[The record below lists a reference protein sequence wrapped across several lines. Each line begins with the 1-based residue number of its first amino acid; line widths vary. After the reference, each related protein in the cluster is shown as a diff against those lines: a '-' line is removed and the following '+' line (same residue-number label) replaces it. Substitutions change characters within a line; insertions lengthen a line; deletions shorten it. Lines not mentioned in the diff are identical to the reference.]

1 MLGSVGSSSGS
12 VHKQRQGTGLATIL
26 EGDRALDTYD
36 GLAALDRGKV
46 AKKQAQLDAAR
57 AAMLKFQPERWFK
70 HENAVKT
77 ALAEWVNEGAQIM
90 ADSEVDPY
98 TSTDQRSV
106 DWRTKQIEIFGLAQ
120 GTVQMQKNWHDD
132 QVKISGADPGAY
144 TPASLADRAD
154 YYDLDPKKVMKEGLL
169 PPPLVKTKPF
179 LNVQEHISKVMGA
192 INPTL
197 NGNTLTDVD
206 RWGIV
211 KETLAN
217 PAVADDLNE
226 SLNNMF
232 QQMRPEEQL
241 DLNRRA
247 TAAGRSVPEQAAY
260 DFVTRYETQRKAFN
274 YDTWKK
280 SLVDR
285 VTVPYKK
292 WDGADSFS
300 KKVDEAEIQKIIS
313 PIVRD
318 AFVGDDRALA
328 EYEAVLPRT
337 PGITDQVYRDQA
349 EKHLAGQIRKEI
361 ATQEEAGVTVRGQDK
376 KDFMQSGKDWLAAM
390 LSPDSEFFNEAAGY
404 VYQAGDVLG
413 NMTISGSNVVRA
425 SSEDNQMP
433 YPVWRVKLQGDLTL
447 KDVKSQLPDE
457 VGTEITEVQ
466 QMGTETL
473 IEIPVTKKTE
483 NFMLSIHDK
492 KLKQTGI
499 PFQGAL
505 RTTPTKTLDQMGG
518 TTNTPAKAATGA
530 IPTPVY
536 QFKNR
541 K

>member
-36 GLAALDRGKV
+36 GLAALDR
-46 AKKQAQLDAAR
+46 AKMARKQAELDAAR
-57 AAMLKFQPERWFK
+57 DRMLKFNPDRWFK
-70 HENAVKT
+70 HENTVNT
-77 ALAEWVNEGAQIM
+77 ALNGWVEEGAKIM
-90 ADSEVDPY
+90 ADNEVDPY
-98 TSTDQRSV
+98 TSTDERSV
-106 DWRTKQIEIFGLAQ
+106 NWRKKQNEIAGLGMASTQLQDAYTKLRA
-120 GTVQMQKNWHDD
+120 
-132 QVKISGADPGAY
+132 KIDGADPGKY
-144 TPASLADRAD
+144 TPASLNDLAD
-154 YYDLDPKKVMKEGLL
+154 YFGRDVEDIIASGEM
-169 PPPLVKTKPF
+169 PPALMQTKPF

-197 NGNTLTDVD
+197 NGNTMTDVD

-226 SLNNMF
+226 SLANMF

-247 TAAGRSVPEQAAY
+247 IAAGKSVQEQATF
-260 DFVTRYETQRKAFN
+260 DFVMRYETQRKAFN

-300 KKVDEAEIQKIIS
+300 KKVDEAEIAKNIGTIA
-313 PIVRD
+313 RD
-318 AFVGDDRALA
+318 AFVGDERALQ

-349 EKHLAGQIRKEI
+349 EKHLAKQIRNEI

-376 KDFMQSGKDWLAAM
+376 KDLQVSQKTWLPDIMSKD
-390 LSPDSEFFNEAAGY
+390 PDKYREAAGY
-404 VYQAGDVLG
+404 ITGLKGVMG
-413 NMTISGSNVVRA
+413 NMTVMDSRVMQGT
-425 SSEDNQMP
+425 P
-433 YPVWRVKLQGDLTL
+433 YPDFRLTL
-447 KDVKSQLPDE
+447 KGNLDLKDIEKELPGGLGEFITETVQRGTD
-457 VGTEITEVQ
+457 TEIF
-466 QMGTETL
+466 
-473 IEIPVTKKTE
+473 IPITPQTE
-483 NFMLSIHDK
+483 NYLLTFHDL

-499 PFQGAL
+499 GY
-505 RTTPTKTLDQMGG
+505 GG
-518 TTNTPAKAATGA
+518 TFTQTPATKISGMAPNMPA
-530 IPTPVY
+530 PTNLINAPVVEP
-536 QFKNR
+536 FKF
-541 K
+541 KPKQK